1 MAKAENPTSYA
12 TMSVSDVAEL
22 LGLTDRQVRNL
33 IKDKGLPAKNDGR
46 GFVLDW
52 PTALEWYV
60 GYRSAQKGGNGGNRR
75 PETDPDAAE
84 YPPETID
91 EAILRKT
98 RAEADLK
105 ELQLARERG
114 EVAAIADVERV
125 LTKANKA
132 IQTRVLALPSGLA
145 TQLLGIDD
153 RNRIFT
159 VLDRTMRD
167 LLTNL
172 ARIDAIQEAS
182 AEEPESEE
190 E

>member
-1 MAKAENPTSYA
+1 MPREENPRNYSA
-12 TMSVSDVAEL
+12 VSVSDVAEL

-33 IKDKGLPAKNDGR
+33 IKDKGLPARSDPR
-46 GFVLDW
+46 GFTLDW

-75 PETDPDAAE
+75 PGSNPEEPEET
-84 YPPETID
+84 YD
-91 EAILRKT
+91 EALARKT

-125 LTKANKA
+125 LNGANKS
-132 IQTRVLALPSGLA
+132 IQTRVLAMPASLA

-153 RNRIFT
+153 RTRIFN
-159 VLDRTMRD
+159 VLDRSCRD

-172 ARIDAIQEAS
+172 ASIDAVREART
-182 AEEPESEE
+182 AQPEADEE
-190 E
+190 

>member
-1 MAKAENPTSYA
+1 MAKDENPKSYA
-12 TMSVSDVAEL
+12 AMSVSDVAEL

-33 IKDKGLPAKNDGR
+33 INDKGLPATNDGR

-52 PTALEWYV
+52 PTTLEWYA
-60 GYRSAQKGGNGGNRR
+60 GYRSTQKCGNGGNRR
-75 PETDPDAAE
+75 PETGQNDEDE
-84 YPPETID
+84 QPETFN

-125 LTKANKA
+125 LTGANKA
-132 IQTRVLALPSGLA
+132 IQTRILALPASLS

-159 VLDRTMRD
+159 ILDRSMRE

-172 ARIDAIQEAS
+172 ARINAIQEAR
-182 AEEPESEE
+182 AIEPESEDE
-190 E
+190 